1 VTSTLDDYAMG
12 MGAALPGLREDIFAL
27 YESILATF
35 HASAEYDLTS
45 PTPDF
50 LAIEYIGG
58 HQTRVFSSAL
68 GIAVKM
74 RSFFDIHRKDEALF
88 TYLRT
93 IPSQSKGRPL
103 CHQSAPASKELSLR
117 DACNKIIHSLKVD
130 FVPGRIESKKF
141 DPPATFTNEVPT
153 EEVILAGIYEGVPWV
168 CTLNLL
174 VFCSLAY
181 QLLQWVESHEVV

>member
-1 VTSTLDDYAMG
+1 MG
-12 MGAALPGLREDIFAL
+12 MAAALPGLREDIFAL

-45 PTPDF
+45 TTPDF
-50 LAIEYIGG
+50 LAIEYISG
-58 HQTRVFSSAL
+58 HKTRVFSSTL

-74 RSFFDIHRKDEALF
+74 RSFFDIHRKNETLSNF
-88 TYLRT
+88 LREF
-93 IPSQSKGRPL
+93 SCQSKGQPL
-103 CHQSAPASKELSLR
+103 CRQSVPGPKELSLR

-130 FVPGRIESKKF
+130 FIPGKVESKKF
-141 DPPATFTNEVPT
+141 DPPVTFTNEIQT
-153 EEVILAGIYEGVPWV
+153 EEVILAGVHEGIPWA

-181 QLLQWVESHEVV
+181 QLLLWVEAHDVV